1 MSRYTLRP
9 RAEQDLVQHEE
20 YLAENAS
27 VEIAR
32 RFLDA
37 VEESLGLLAT
47 QPEMGARRA
56 YRRAE
61 LQGQRMWPIQ
71 GFENYLAFY
80 FPTDYGVDVT
90 RVLYATRNIKR
101 IFEVEGID

>member
-9 RAEQDLVQHEE
+9 KAEEDLLQHEE

-27 VEIAR
+27 VETAGW
-32 RFLDA
+32 FLDA
-37 VEESLGLLAT
+37 VERSLRLLAT
-47 QPEMGARRA
+47 QPEMGAQRA
-56 YRRAE
+56 YRRPE
-61 LQGQRMWPIQ
+61 LEGQRMWPIR

-90 RVLYATRNIKR
+90 RVLYATRDIKR
-101 IFEVEGID
+101 IFQE